1 MSEPSAT
8 YSIAALTP
16 RNVRYV
22 DTTTAPQE
30 PARKPPAARD
40 PQLAE
45 IIERLARIEAKLF
58 VIANVLTEQSTQK

>member
-1 MSEPSAT
+1 MSEPGAT
-8 YSIAALTP
+8 YSVAALTP
-16 RNVRYV
+16 RDVRYV

-30 PARKPPAARD
+30 PARKAARGSD

-58 VIANVLTEQSTQK
+58 VIANAVTESAQK